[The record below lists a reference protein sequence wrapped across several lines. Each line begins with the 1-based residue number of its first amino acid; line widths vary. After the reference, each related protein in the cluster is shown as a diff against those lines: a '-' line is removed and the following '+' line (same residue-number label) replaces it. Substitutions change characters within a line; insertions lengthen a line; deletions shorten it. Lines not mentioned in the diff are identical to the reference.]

1 MLHKE
6 AWKDTFDK
14 KVLPPKGMRDFLPNE
29 KKLREDMMTIIR
41 KEYRKNGFSE
51 IETSFIE
58 SIKRLE
64 NSDGGEN
71 TELLFRILRR
81 DDTLNLSDAH
91 DLNDVHDLIDLG
103 LRYDLTLPLCRFYG
117 RYRSMLPRIFKAI
130 QIGSVFRAEKP
141 RAGRYNSFIQCDV
154 DIIGDP
160 SNMAEIELLNTVS
173 RVFLK
178 LGLKGFKIKLNDRRI
193 LKGLAEYAG
202 FEPKDAIDVIL
213 ILDKLDK
220 RGVTGVTEL
229 LLKKGYAKTSVSKFM
244 DTIALLQNEGLS
256 KVKDLQ
262 LSSKGHRNIREI
274 LDVFKGLSE
283 DFEVVYDPTVARG
296 MGYYTGTVYEITYQG
311 VGNSLAGGGRY
322 DKLIGRVSDGDVAA
336 CGFSI
341 GFERVADLLKS
352 QDCSFKKERRLA
364 VLLAC
369 KSNQKALLEDTNLL
383 KENYDVVSIYGQEED
398 LEAQL
403 KDLKEQ
409 GFNYYTSYCDHIKI
423 RPIE

>member
-6 AWKDTFDK
+6 DWKDTFDK

-71 TELLFRILRR
+71 TEMLFRILRR
-81 DDTLNLSDAH
+81 DDNLDLSDAH
-91 DLNDVHDLIDLG
+91 DVDAHDLTDLG

-130 QIGSVFRAEKP
+130 QIGNVFRAEKP

-154 DIIGDP
+154 DIIGDA

-178 LGLKGFKIKLNDRRI
+178 LGLKGFSIKLNDRRI
-193 LKGLAEYAG
+193 IKGLVEYAG
-202 FEPKDAIDVIL
+202 FTPESATDVIMS
-213 ILDKLDK
+213 LDKLDK
-220 RGVTGVTEL
+220 RGVEGVKSEL
-229 LLKKGYAKTSVSKFM
+229 ADKGYAAHAIEKLMETL
-244 DTIALLQNEGLS
+244 DALQQGGLA
-256 KVKDLQ
+256 KVRE
-262 LSSKGHRNIREI
+262 LS
-274 LDVFKGLSE
+274 LSE
-283 DFEVVYDPTVARG
+283 EGYDNIDELLAVFESLTDDYEVIYDPTVVRG

-322 DKLIGRVSDGDVAA
+322 DSLIGHVSDGGAPA

-341 GFERVADLLKS
+341 GFERVADLLMS
-352 QDCSFKKERRLA
+352 QDTSFKKERRLA
-364 VLLAC
+364 VLLEC
-369 KSNQKALLEDTNLL
+369 MENRKALLEDTNLL
-383 KENYDVVSIYGQEED
+383 KENYDVVSIYAQGDD
-398 LEAQL
+398 LAAQL
-403 KDLKEQ
+403 AELKEQ